1 MSLAVNKGPVGPADR
16 EWGKSG
22 APEGAHDRE
31 QRCSGDGAQRSG
43 TPAHDRQGPPAPP
56 PTHDRQGP
64 PTLPEAAARTNAFS
78 IGPVTMDSP
87 FVLAPLA
94 GVSDSP
100 FRRLAREQGASAVY
114 TEMVSS
120 DGLVRG
126 SQATLEYCAFDP
138 SERPIGIQIFGSD
151 PKTMAD
157 AARVLS
163 DLPPEQRPDLID
175 INMGCPVRKVVN
187 RCAGAALLQDVPRI
201 AAIVETM
208 AAATTLPVTAKVR
221 LGWDGSSQNFVDV
234 CRALESSGARAVAIH
249 ARTRAEKFEGHAHWE
264 MIAEAKRA
272 VGIPVI
278 GNGDVRDAESAVRM
292 LRETGCDGVMLG
304 RAAFGD
310 PWVFRR
316 IRALVERDEVLP
328 PPSAGE
334 RLEAGVRH
342 LAMLVESVG
351 SEHAAREMRKH
362 VAWYI
367 KGLPNSARVREQVNH
382 TRTAEAMSELL
393 HAYLGELAAH
403 GSAFVQDLAEPDEAS
418 RKSPDG
424 ALSKSSGEASSA
436 SPPHAAG

>member
-1 MSLAVNKGPVGPADR
+1 MTERAFA
-16 EWGKSG
+16 
-22 APEGAHDRE
+22 
-31 QRCSGDGAQRSG
+31 
-43 TPAHDRQGPPAPP
+43 TPAPATARAESARPQELHPPKPF
-56 PTHDRQGP
+56 T
-64 PTLPEAAARTNAFS
+64 
-78 IGPVTMDSP
+78 IGHVTMDSP

-126 SQATLEYCAFDP
+126 SQLTFEYCAFDAM
-138 SERPIGIQIFGSD
+138 ERPIGIQLFGSD
-151 PKTMAD
+151 PATMAD

-163 DLPPEQRPDLID
+163 DLPPERRPDLID

-201 AAIVETM
+201 AAIVESM
-208 AAATTLPVTAKVR
+208 SRATPLPVTAKVR
-221 LGWDGSSQNFVDV
+221 LGWDGNSRNVVEV
-234 CRALESSGARAVAIH
+234 CRTLEGAGAQAVAIH
-249 ARTRAEKFEGHAHWE
+249 ARTRSEKFEGSAHWD
-264 MIAEAKRA
+264 MIGEAKLA

-278 GNGDVRDAESAVRM
+278 GNGDVRDAADAVRM

-316 IRALVERDEVLP
+316 IRALVERGESLP
-328 PPSAGE
+328 PPSATE

-367 KGLPNSARVREQVNH
+367 KGLPSSARVREQVNR
-382 TRTAEAMSELL
+382 TRTATEMTDLL
-393 HAYLGELAAH
+393 HAYLG
-403 GSAFVQDLAEPDEAS
+403 DLASLPLESPRAS
-418 RKSPDG
+418 G
-424 ALSKSSGEASSA
+424 
-436 SPPHAAG
+436 